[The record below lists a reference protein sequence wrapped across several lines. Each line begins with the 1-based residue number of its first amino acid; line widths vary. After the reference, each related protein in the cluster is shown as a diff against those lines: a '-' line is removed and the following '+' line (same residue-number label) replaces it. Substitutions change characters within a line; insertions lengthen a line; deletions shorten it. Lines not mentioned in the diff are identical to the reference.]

1 MVLTAAAIELI
12 DLRPTTAA
20 GLIALVAYAQ
30 AADTDG
36 VGWPDGLY
44 VDVNDPGPTK
54 TRSWQHFLI
63 QNLSE
68 ILPAM
73 VDADSLAR
81 RTAA

>member
-1 MVLTAAAIELI
+1 MTAPQNPSCKLSI
-12 DLRPTTAA
+12 PW
-20 GLIALVAYAQ
+20 
-30 AADTDG
+30 DG